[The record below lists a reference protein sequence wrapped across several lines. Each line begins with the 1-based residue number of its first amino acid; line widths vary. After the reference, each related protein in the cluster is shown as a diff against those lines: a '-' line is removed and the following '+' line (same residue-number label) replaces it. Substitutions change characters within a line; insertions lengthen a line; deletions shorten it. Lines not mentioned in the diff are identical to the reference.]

1 MCRQVR
7 RTPRLP
13 TSPRACPAGRR
24 LFVEALCMYIYGHTH
39 TQGARSGGQH
49 SHTQRLTH
57 THTTRGEGVCLNIH
71 THTLHTKILTHT
83 MHRCAREDMRRPRH
97 KGRTKKRDFA
107 GHPVYN
113 DPVAHR
119 HRRPHRRACH
129 EKAAD
134 PRCNFPEKFPRKL
147 GQEKQIFLNIF
158 FDDPTPRG

>member
-1 MCRQVR
+1 
-7 RTPRLP
+7 
-13 TSPRACPAGRR
+13 
-24 LFVEALCMYIYGHTH
+24 
-39 TQGARSGGQH
+39 
-49 SHTQRLTH
+49 
-57 THTTRGEGVCLNIH
+57 
-71 THTLHTKILTHT
+71 
-83 MHRCAREDMRRPRH
+83 MRRPRH

-134 PRCNFPEKFPRKL
+134 PRCNFTEKFPRKL